1 MNKAGAILCLLTI
14 TLSASAADTKLAK
27 NLDGNCGIS
36 VPAAWSTDSLGG
48 AQSPDKKVTLT
59 VSSPKHGL
67 TSLAEVHQLA
77 PTVYKDDKVTKDTA
91 SEFMMEGKSINGK
104 PNVYRAVPAG
114 DKVCIVDVQYD
125 NGDTAAAKAIAQSL
139 KPAK

>member
-1 MNKAGAILCLLTI
+1 MNKTGAILCLLTI
-14 TLSASAADTKLAK
+14 TLSVSAADTKQAK
-27 NLDGNCGIS
+27 NLDGNCSIS
-36 VPAAWSTDSLGG
+36 VPANWSTDSLGG
-48 AQSPDKKVTLT
+48 AESPDKKVTLT

-67 TSLAEVHQLA
+67 TSLAQVHQLA

-114 DKVCIVDVQYD
+114 DKVCIVDVQYENND
-125 NGDTAAAKAIAQSL
+125 AAAAKAIAQSL
-139 KPAK
+139 KAAK

>member
-1 MNKAGAILCLLTI
+1 MNKAGTVLGLLTI
-14 TLSASAADTKLAK
+14 TLIASAADTKLAK
-27 NLDGNCGIS
+27 NLDGNCSIS
-36 VPAAWSTDSLGG
+36 VPASWSTDTLGG
-48 AQSPDKKVTLT
+48 AQSLDKKVSLT
-59 VSSPKHGL
+59 VSSPNHGL

-125 NGDTAAAKAIAQSL
+125 NGDAAAAKAIAQTL
-139 KPAK
+139 KPTK

>member
-1 MNKAGAILCLLTI
+1 MNKAGAVLCPLTI
-14 TLSASAADTKLAK
+14 TLSAGAADTKLAK
-27 NLDGNCGIS
+27 NLDGNCSIS
-36 VPAAWSTDSLGG
+36 VPANWSTDSLGG
-48 AQSPDKKVTLT
+48 AQSPDKKVNLT
-59 VSSPKHGL
+59 VSSPRHGL

-114 DKVCIVDVQYD
+114 DKVCIVDVQYENND
-125 NGDTAAAKAIAQSL
+125 AASAKAIAQSL
-139 KPAK
+139 KASK

>member
-1 MNKAGAILCLLTI
+1 MNKTGAILCLLTI
-14 TLSASAADTKLAK
+14 TLSAGAADTKQAK
-27 NLDGNCGIS
+27 SADGTCSIS
-36 VPAAWSTDSLGG
+36 VPASWSTDALGG
-48 AQSPDKKVTLT
+48 AESPDKKVTLT

-67 TSLAEVHQLA
+67 TSLAQVHQLA

-91 SEFMMEGKSINGK
+91 AEFVMEGKSINGK

-125 NGDTAAAKAIAQSL
+125 NGDAAAAKAIAQSL
-139 KPAK
+139 KSAK

>member
-1 MNKAGAILCLLTI
+1 MNKTRIAFCLVTMA
-14 TLSASAADTKLAK
+14 LSVTAADTKVAK
-27 NLDGNCGIS
+27 SLDGTCSVS
-36 VPAAWSTDSLGG
+36 VPTNWSTDALGG
-48 AQSPDKKVTLT
+48 AESPDKKVNLT

-67 TSLAEVHQLA
+67 TSLAQVHELA

-91 SEFMMEGKSINGK
+91 TEFMMEGKGLNGK

-114 DKVCIVDVQYD
+114 DKVCIVELQYQND
-125 NGDTAAAKAIAQSL
+125 DTAAVRAIATTL

>member
-1 MNKAGAILCLLTI
+1 MNKTGAILCLLTI
-14 TLSASAADTKLAK
+14 TLSAGAADTKVAK
-27 NLDGNCGIS
+27 NLDGNCSIS
-36 VPAAWSTDSLGG
+36 VPANWSTDSLGG
-48 AQSPDKKVTLT
+48 AESPDKKITLT

-67 TSLAEVHQLA
+67 TSLAQVHQLA
-77 PTVYKDDKVTKDTA
+77 PTVYKDDKVTKDSA

-125 NGDTAAAKAIAQSL
+125 NNDAAAAKAIAGSL
-139 KPAK
+139 KSAK

>member
-1 MNKAGAILCLLTI
+1 MNKAGAVLCLVTI
-14 TLSASAADTKLAK
+14 TLSASAADTKQAK
-27 NLDGNCGIS
+27 SLDGNCSIS
-36 VPAAWSTDSLGG
+36 VPADWSTDSLGG
-48 AQSPDKKVTLT
+48 AQSPDKKVNLT

-67 TSLAEVHQLA
+67 TSLAQVHQLA

-114 DKVCIVDVQYD
+114 DKVCIVDVQYENND
-125 NGDTAAAKAIAQSL
+125 SAAARAIAQSL

>member
-1 MNKAGAILCLLTI
+1 MNKTGAILCLLTI
-14 TLSASAADTKLAK
+14 SLSVSAADTKLAK
-27 NLDGNCGIS
+27 NPDGNCSIS
-36 VPAAWSTDSLGG
+36 VPANWSTDSLGG
-48 AQSPDKKVTLT
+48 AESPDKKVTLT

-67 TSLAEVHQLA
+67 TSLAQVHQLA

-125 NGDTAAAKAIAQSL
+125 NNDAAAAKAIAGSL
-139 KPAK
+139 KAAK